1 MTAALAFR
9 RAALSC
15 ALVLAASPAGAQS
28 WRQAAT
34 SIGTTA
40 RVLIVGTHPEDEDN
54 ALIAWLSLGRNVET
68 AYLSITRGE
77 AGVNLAGN
85 ERQSAL
91 GVVRTAELLAER
103 QRDGARQYFTRAYD
117 FGLVRSDSILE
128 NGWLRDTLLV
138 DVVTIMR
145 AFRPHVVISLFS
157 DSIAD
162 RDLSHRYTARLTREA
177 VRAAAD
183 SARFPARSTARLQ
196 PWAAQR
202 VLMRLDAAEIG
213 AVVADVGEFDRVS
226 GKTFAELGAEIRRLQ
241 RSQRPVI
248 APAVGHVPR
257 FFRVLEGASEEGA
270 GLFGSVDT
278 TWNRFRSLPPDFV
291 GVVDSVARVTAEARA
306 ITASG
311 ASSAELTRVLA
322 RVLRRVADARA
333 NFPCPEPSGAPV
345 CSGVVSD
352 LVLSLNRIREQATTA
367 LTGAAGVVIDGTVSR
382 ELVAAGDSIPVTVR
396 VYNGGTL
403 PFTIRR
409 LVAASIGT
417 YTYVIRD
424 SINVA
429 PDSVRE
435 WTTSTRVLGT
445 SLNWWQRMGLV
456 PGWYIHQVP
465 LGSVVTSEERMPT
478 TGVEATV
485 AIAGVDVPV
494 ATRPLAYRGPGAVRG
509 EARRPLAGV
518 TVLSILLEKAAEY
531 ERANLPIDRLM
542 RVVLSSAR
550 TVPESASITLTLPKG
565 LRADSLSKSVTLA
578 PLGETSVFF
587 RIRGTLKSGTDS
599 IVAVARRAKPR
610 DPAASPNARAAADY
624 IEYVYGVLPR
634 DYPHI
639 PSQRY
644 FRNASVRLESVD
656 LRVPPRM
663 NIAYVKG
670 TDDVQTP
677 LGQLHLKGLPIE
689 AALIPSVDLSYYTA
703 VLIGAGAMAND
714 ALTPAIP
721 SLREF
726 MQRGGVVVVMAG
738 GDEVA
743 SSGLLPYPIAFDS
756 AAVRTVDADIPLI
769 AGKGTRLL
777 SWPNAIT
784 GSDFVDWYGE
794 RARGV
799 PIAYDLRY
807 RVAVSAAAPGQP
819 AVPLILAAPVG
830 KGMVIYSPLSLDRQ
844 LSSVH
849 PGAPK
854 ILVNLLSAAAQSA
867 QKQP

>member
-9 RAALSC
+9 HAALAC
-15 ALVLAASPAGAQS
+15 ALVLAASSAGAQS
-28 WRQAAT
+28 WRHAAS

-145 AFRPHVVISLFS
+145 AFRPHVVISLYS

-183 SARFPARSTARLQ
+183 SVRFPARSTVRLQ
-196 PWAAQR
+196 PWAAR
-202 VLMRLDAAEIG
+202 RLLMRLDTAEIG

-226 GKTFAELGAEIRRLQ
+226 GRTFAELGAEIRRLQ
-241 RSQRPVI
+241 RSQRPVM
-248 APAVGHVPR
+248 APPVGHVPR
-257 FFRVLEGASEEGA
+257 FFRVLEGETREGA

-278 TWNRFRSLPPDFV
+278 TWNRFRSLPGDSHA
-291 GVVDSVARVTAEARA
+291 GIDSVIRALGDVRVAA
-306 ITASG
+306 ASG
-311 ASSAELTRVLA
+311 ASSDVIAPALA
-322 RVLRRVADARA
+322 RVLRRAAEARSK
-333 NFPCPEPSGAPV
+333 FPCPEIGVPL
-345 CSGVVSD
+345 CSGVLSD
-352 LVLSLNRIREQATTA
+352 VVLSLNRVREQATAA
-367 LTGAAGVVIDGTVSR
+367 LIGAAGIVVDGTVAR
-382 ELVAAGDSIPVTVR
+382 ELVAARDSVPVTVR
-396 VYNGGTL
+396 VYNAGTS
-403 PFTIRR
+403 PFTVRR
-409 LVAASIGT
+409 LAAASIGT
-417 YTYVIRD
+417 STNVMRD
-424 SINVA
+424 SAVIA
-429 PDSVRE
+429 PDSARE
-435 WTTSTRVLGT
+435 WSTHTRVLAT
-445 SLNWWQRMGLV
+445 SLNWWQSMGLV
-456 PGWYIHQVP
+456 PGWYVHYVG
-465 LGSVVTSEERMPT
+465 LSNVSTSEERRGT
-478 TGVEATV
+478 TGVEADV
-485 AIAGVDVPV
+485 AVAGTTISVVS
-494 ATRPLAYRGPGAVRG
+494 RPLAYRGPGAVRG

-531 ERANLPIDRLM
+531 ERANLPLDRLM
-542 RVVLSSAR
+542 RVVLSSSR
-550 TVPESASITLTLPKG
+550 TSPESASVTLTLPKG
-565 LRADSLSKSVTLA
+565 LRADSLAKSVTLA

-599 IVAVARRAKPR
+599 IVAVARRAAPR
-610 DPAASPNARAAADY
+610 DTAASPNARATADF
-624 IEYVYGVLPR
+624 IEYKYGVLSR

-644 FRNASVRLESVD
+644 FRTSSVRLESVD
-656 LRVPPRM
+656 LRVPPRL

-670 TDDVQTP
+670 GDDVQTP
-677 LGQLHLKGLPIE
+677 LGQLHLKGLPID
-689 AALIPSVDLSYYTA
+689 ASLIPSVDLSYYTT
-703 VLIGAGAMAND
+703 VLIGAGALEND
-714 ALTPAIP
+714 ALLPAIP

-743 SSGLLPYPIAFDS
+743 RSGLLPYPIAFDS
-756 AAVRTVDADIPLI
+756 AAVRTIDADIPLTS
-769 AGKGTRLL
+769 GKGTRLL

-784 GSDFVDWYGE
+784 AEDFQNWYGE

-799 PIAYDLRY
+799 PIAYDARY
-807 RVAVSAAAPGQP
+807 RVAVSAGAPGQP

-854 ILVNLLSAAAQSA
+854 ILVNLLSAGAQTA